1 VSSGGATTA
10 ARSRR
15 SRPGLVAALGIAAII
30 AILLASVVGTVRLV
44 ALSPDT
50 LTTAIAPVGT
60 DPQVQA
66 VIADRVSNGV
76 VTALDIEGRVRSRV
90 SGPVGA
96 LLAPSIARGL
106 EARLASAISGAMA
119 SPQFAARWEQTV
131 RAAATVTVSVL
142 RGDSS
147 AITTS
152 GGVIYLNVL
161 PAIAATLVSLKTQG
175 LIGASV
181 QLPDLS
187 DPSTPAQQ
195 VIGRLAAALGISLPP
210 DFGQIAIAE
219 TAALQQAQGVV
230 AALDALFVWLV
241 VAAVVLVVAAIAL
254 ATDRRAA
261 VIGIGI
267 GGALL
272 VGIVPPLLRFADQ
285 VVVNAIAPPGASVV
299 TSAFLDAVIAA
310 AAWPLRAVTAACL
323 GVALIVMLADL
334 VMSGVRPA
342 TILAP
347 TAIGALAFV
356 AVWAVIGPDVALLG
370 LALVAGGGWIVGRRR
385 LGEGFAGQ
393 AAGPEASGA
402 AAGDEA

>member
-219 TAALQQAQGVV
+219 T
-230 AALDALFVWLV
+230 
-241 VAAVVLVVAAIAL
+241 
-254 ATDRRAA
+254 
-261 VIGIGI
+261 
-267 GGALL
+267 
-272 VGIVPPLLRFADQ
+272 
-285 VVVNAIAPPGASVV
+285 
-299 TSAFLDAVIAA
+299 
-310 AAWPLRAVTAACL
+310 
-323 GVALIVMLADL
+323 
-334 VMSGVRPA
+334 RP
-342 TILAP
+342 
-347 TAIGALAFV
+347 
-356 AVWAVIGPDVALLG
+356 
-370 LALVAGGGWIVGRRR
+370 
-385 LGEGFAGQ
+385 
-393 AAGPEASGA
+393 SS
-402 AAGDEA
+402 